1 MTAKETYK
9 IWAPP
14 GAKWVDWVRP
24 VPFVAIDKANGAH
37 STTNYT
43 IPPIYYLSER
53 RDNTALFLD
62 LPRHSAIE
70 EGLALAQLGYRPIP
84 LYNGT
89 YEQDGALALV
99 DCHLENALVWGA
111 RELEKLELV
120 LDAPPAF
127 LLDSNRTHRHK
138 MAVSVYDNSWDL
150 YGQDIPSAGYF
161 RENGIERIIVRGAKM
176 QKDLKR
182 IFKGFK
188 KAGLAIGFTNGL
200 EEAK

>member
-1 MTAKETYK
+1 
-9 IWAPP
+9 
-14 GAKWVDWVRP
+14 VDWVRP
-24 VPFVAIDKANGAH
+24 VPFVSIKDSDNANSLTSFA
-37 STTNYT
+37 

-62 LPRHSAIE
+62 LPRHGAIE

-89 YEQDGALALV
+89 YEQAGSLALV
-99 DCHLENALVWGA
+99 DCHIEDALVWGA
-111 RELEKLELV
+111 RELAKLELAA
-120 LDAPPAF
+120 DAPPAF

-150 YGQDIPSAGYF
+150 YGQDIPSAKFF
-161 RENGIERIIVRGAKM
+161 RANGIEKIIVRGAGKKM
-176 QKDLKR
+176 QKDLAR

-188 KAGLAIGFTNGL
+188 KVGLVIVYTQGW
-200 EEAK
+200 EEVR